1 MRDQTPN
8 TDSKRGNVMTDSQG
22 KSDSFIL
29 FELAGASYGVR
40 SHFVQQLEMIEQITP
55 VPNAPAFVE
64 GVVFSRGQVIP
75 AINLR
80 VRFGFEKIP
89 YDLCARLIVINAGGR
104 VLGLIVDTAREFVTI
119 PDGVIQPPHE
129 AITGLSG
136 EYLEG
141 IAMLGE
147 RIVLILSL
155 DGVMDS
161 AAGAQSAVDAQTPA
175 VSGRLESGARPGLK
189 A

>member
-1 MRDQTPN
+1 M
-8 TDSKRGNVMTDSQG
+8 TDSKG

-40 SHFVQQLEMIEQITP
+40 SQFVQQMEMVEQITP
-55 VPNAPAFVE
+55 VPNSPAFVE

-75 AINLR
+75 ALNLR
-80 VRFGFEKIP
+80 ARFGFEKIP
-89 YDLCARLIVINAGGR
+89 YDLRARLIVINAGGR

-119 PDGVIQPPHE
+119 PHDVIHPPHE

-136 EYLEG
+136 DYLEG

-161 AAGAQSAVDAQTPA
+161 AAGVRPEIDAQPPA

>member
-1 MRDQTPN
+1 M
-8 TDSKRGNVMTDSQG
+8 MTESQG
-22 KSDSFIL
+22 HSDSFIL

-40 SHFVQQLEMIEQITP
+40 SHFVQQMEMIEQITP
-55 VPNAPAFVE
+55 VPNAQAFVE

-75 AINLR
+75 ALNLR

-89 YDLCARLIVINAGGR
+89 YDLRTRLIVINTGGR
-104 VLGLIVDTAREFVTI
+104 ILGLIVDTAREFVMI
-119 PDGVIQPPHE
+119 PPDVIQPPHE

-136 EYLEG
+136 QYLEG
-141 IAMLGE
+141 IAMLDE

-155 DGVMDS
+155 DEVMNS
-161 AAGAQSAVDAQTPA
+161 AASVQSMISGHPPA
-175 VSGRLESGARPGLK
+175 VGGQLESGSRLGLK